1 MRRPARSLV
10 LFASVVLGLVL
21 SAPGCRRRVAP
32 PGSSEPPP
40 DEEIRLRMWHIMNYE
55 GPREVIADAVARF
68 ETANPNVVVEVET
81 FENDAYKQKLSIE
94 AAGGELP
101 DILFTWGGG
110 GLAELARA
118 GKVLDLTQE
127 LAVDGWRER
136 FLDAPLDFCT
146 LDGRVY
152 AVPIDLACVP
162 LWYNADLFA
171 RHELDPPRTF
181 AELLELCGKLRA
193 EGVTPLALGNMKQ
206 WPGAFYFIYLATRT
220 GGSQLFFDA
229 AARKPGATF
238 DDPAFVEAGEK
249 LRQLVDAN
257 AFSTGFNGIDVGP
270 ARTQFL
276 NEQAAMYLMG
286 TWLVARALEEKPD
299 FPPKMKCIAFPAVES
314 GQGESAT
321 VVGGVNCG
329 FAVSR
334 SCENPDRAVT
344 LLRFL
349 TDAQVGE
356 EWCRIGRIPALR
368 VREEALAEL
377 PVPTRAALDLLQA
390 AKTIQPYYDQHLP
403 PRLAEEHKKTTQE
416 IFAGTLTP
424 AEAAERMEKL
434 AGETL

>member
-1 MRRPARSLV
+1 
-10 LFASVVLGLVL
+10 
-21 SAPGCRRRVAP
+21 
-32 PGSSEPPP
+32 
-40 DEEIRLRMWHIMNYE
+40 MNYE
-55 GPREVIADAVARF
+55 GPREVIADAVRRF
-68 ETANPNVVVEVET
+68 EAANPNVLVEVET

-118 GKVLDLTQE
+118 GKVLDLTDA
-127 LAVDGWRER
+127 LAAEGWRER
-136 FLDAPLDFCT
+136 FLEAPLDFCT
-146 LDGRVY
+146 VDDRVY
-152 AVPIDLACVP
+152 AVPVDLACVP
-162 LWYNADLFA
+162 LWYNAELFA
-171 RHELDPPRTF
+171 RHELAPPRTF
-181 AELLELCGKLRA
+181 AELLQLCRELRA
-193 EGVTPLALGNMKQ
+193 KNITPLALGNMKQ

-220 GGSQLFFDA
+220 GGSELFFDA
-229 AARKPGATF
+229 AARKPGAAF
-238 DDPAFVEAGEK
+238 NDPAFVEAGEK

-286 TWLVARALEEKPD
+286 TWLVARALEESPE
-299 FPPKMKCIAFPAVES
+299 FPSKMKCIAFPAVEPFDRLRP
-314 GQGESAT
+314 GGGKGDATT
-321 VVGGVNCG
+321 VVGGVNCA

-334 SCENPDRAVT
+334 SCENSEKAAA

-349 TDAQVGE
+349 TDEQVGE

-368 VREEALAEL
+368 VGDEALDEL
-377 PVPTRAALDLLQA
+377 PVPTRAALDLLRA

-424 AEAAERMEKL
+424 AEAADRMEKL
-434 AGETL
+434 AKETL